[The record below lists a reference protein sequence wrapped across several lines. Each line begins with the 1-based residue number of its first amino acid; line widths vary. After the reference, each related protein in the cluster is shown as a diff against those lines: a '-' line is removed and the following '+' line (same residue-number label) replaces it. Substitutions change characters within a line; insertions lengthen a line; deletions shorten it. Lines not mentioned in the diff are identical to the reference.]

1 MRNIGRNTEHASTAS
16 RRDAILVKKNYTL
29 YRETEIISDNTKTGP
44 NGEDAGEMVIN
55 VGPQHPATHGVLH
68 LVITLQGETIK
79 KMEPH
84 LGYIHRSIEKMCES
98 LSYRQFIYVTSR
110 MDYLSAHINNH
121 ACAMCVEK
129 GLQIEIPPRAQV
141 IRVLMGELT
150 RVASHEL
157 WWGALAM
164 DVGAFTPFFYAFRE
178 RETINDIMEETCG
191 ARLTMNYMVPGGVMY
206 DLHPNFQQR
215 VKDFI
220 KLFKSKI
227 DEYDDLVTG
236 NIIFQN
242 RTKGI
247 GVISKEDA
255 ISFGCTGPVGRGS
268 GVHCDIR
275 KLYPYEVY
283 DKVQFEEIIET
294 AGDSFARYLVRIKEM
309 RQSIHIIE
317 QLIDNIPEG
326 DFQAKTKAVLK
337 LPKGEFYSRVETAR
351 GELGVYIVSEGG
363 TTPYRIKFRSPG
375 FSNLSALEHMVRGSK
390 IGDLMA
396 TMGTLDLVIPDID
409 R

>member
-1 MRNIGRNTEHASTAS
+1 M
-16 RRDAILVKKNYTL
+16 YTQ
-29 YRETEIISDNTKTGP
+29 TEIISDKRSSIHGNV
-44 NGEDAGEMVIN
+44 GEIVIN

-68 LVITLQGETIK
+68 LVITLHGEIIK
-79 KMEPH
+79 KVEPH

-98 LSYRQFIYVTSR
+98 LTYRQFIYVTSR

-121 ACAMCVEK
+121 ACAMTVEK
-129 GLQIEIPPRAQV
+129 GLQIEVPQRAQY
-141 IRVLMGELT
+141 IRVLMDELT
-150 RVASHEL
+150 RIASHEL

-164 DVGAFTPFFYAFRE
+164 DLGAFTPFFYAFRE

-191 ARLTMNYMVPGGVMY
+191 ARLTMNYMVPGGVMV
-206 DLHPNFQQR
+206 DIHPNFQKR

-220 KLFKSKI
+220 QLFNNKT

-242 RTKGI
+242 RT
-247 GVISKEDA
+247 ISVGKLSTEDA
-255 ISFGCTGPVGRGS
+255 ISFGCSGPVARAS
-268 GVHCDIR
+268 GVQCDIR

-283 DKVQFEEIIET
+283 NKVAFDEIIET
-294 AGDSFARYLVRIKEM
+294 GGDSFSRYLVRIKEL
-309 RQSIHIIE
+309 RQSIRIIE

-326 DFQAKTKAVLK
+326 DIQAKTKAVLK
-337 LPKGEFYSRVETAR
+337 LPKGEFYSRAETAR

-375 FSNLSALEHMVRGSK
+375 FSNLSALDHISRGSK

-396 TMGTLDLVIPDID
+396 IMGTLDLVIPDID

>member
-1 MRNIGRNTEHASTAS
+1 MFTETQIVKDSTS
-16 RRDAILVKKNYTL
+16 IL
-29 YRETEIISDNTKTGP
+29 
-44 NGEDAGEMVIN
+44 NGEGELVIN

-68 LVITLQGETIK
+68 LVITLNGETIK
-79 KMEPH
+79 KIEPH

-98 LSYRQFIYVTSR
+98 LTYRQFIYVTSR

-121 ACAMCVEK
+121 ACALSVEK
-129 GLQIEIPPRAQV
+129 AMQIEVPQRAQY
-141 IRVLMGELT
+141 IRVILDELT
-150 RVASHEL
+150 RIASHEL

-178 RETINDIMEETCG
+178 RETITDIMEETCG
-191 ARLTMNYMVPGGVMY
+191 ARLTMNYMVPGGVMA
-206 DLHPNFQQR
+206 DIHPNFQSR

-220 KLFKSKI
+220 KLFRKHI
-227 DEYDDLVTG
+227 DEYDELVTG
-236 NIIFQN
+236 NVIFQN
-242 RTKGI
+242 RLKGV
-247 GVISKEDA
+247 GYLSPEDA
-255 ISFGCTGPVGRGS
+255 ISYGCTGPVARGS
-268 GVHCDIR
+268 GVSSDIR
-275 KLYPYEVY
+275 KLYPYDIY
-283 DKVQFEEIIET
+283 NQVQFDEVLET
-294 AGDSFARYLVRIKEM
+294 GCDSFARYLVRVREMKE
-309 RQSIHIIE
+309 SVKIIE

-337 LPKGEFYSRVETAR
+337 PPKGEFYTRVETAR
-351 GELGVYIVSEGG
+351 GELGIYIVSEGG

-375 FSNLSALEHMVRGSK
+375 FSNLSALEHMAKGSK

>member
-1 MRNIGRNTEHASTAS
+1 M
-16 RRDAILVKKNYTL
+16 
-29 YRETEIISDNTKTGP
+29 YRETQIIKDTANISA
-44 NGEDAGEMVIN
+44 GEADTADAGELVIN

-79 KMEPH
+79 KVEPH

-121 ACAMCVEK
+121 GCALCVEK
-129 GLQIEIPPRAQV
+129 GLQLEIPPRAQV
-141 IRVLMGELT
+141 IRVLMDELT
-150 RVASHEL
+150 RIASHEL
-157 WWGALAM
+157 WWGALGM
-164 DVGAFTPFFYAFRE
+164 DLGAFTPFFYAFRE

-206 DLHPNFQQR
+206 DIHPNFQKR

-220 KLFKSKI
+220 QLFNSKV

-236 NIIFQN
+236 NVIFQN
-242 RTKGI
+242 RTKGV
-247 GVISKEDA
+247 GVLSKEDA

-268 GVHCDIR
+268 GVECDIR

-283 DKVQFEEIIET
+283 DKVSFDEIIET
-294 AGDSFARYLVRIKEM
+294 GGDSYARYLVRMKEL
-309 RQSIHIIE
+309 RQSIRIIE

-375 FSNLSALEHMVRGSK
+375 FSNLSTLDHISRGCK

-396 TMGTLDLVIPDID
+396 IMGTLDLVIPDID

>member
-1 MRNIGRNTEHASTAS
+1 M
-16 RRDAILVKKNYTL
+16 
-29 YRETEIISDNTKTGP
+29 YRETQIVESYNKVSPI
-44 NGEDAGEMVIN
+44 GEDPEGVLVIN

-68 LVITLQGETIK
+68 LVITLQGETIQK
-79 KMEPH
+79 VEPH

-121 ACAMCVEK
+121 GCALCVEK
-129 GLQIEIPPRAQV
+129 GLQLEIPPRAQV
-141 IRVLMGELT
+141 IRVLMDELT
-150 RVASHEL
+150 RIASHEL
-157 WWGALAM
+157 WWGAMAM
-164 DVGAFTPFFYAFRE
+164 DLGAFTPFFYAFRE
-178 RETINDIMEETCG
+178 REAINDIMEETCG
-191 ARLTMNYMVPGGVMY
+191 ARLTMNYMVPGGVMV
-206 DLHPNFQQR
+206 DIHPNFQKR

-220 KLFKSKI
+220 QLFKSKI

-242 RTKGI
+242 RTKEV
-247 GVISKEDA
+247 GVLSAEDA
-255 ISFGCTGPVGRGS
+255 VSYGCTGPVARAS
-268 GVHCDIR
+268 GVKCDSR

-283 DKVQFEEIIET
+283 NKVEFDEVIET
-294 AGDSFARYLVRIKEM
+294 AGDSYARYLVRIKEL
-309 RQSIHIIE
+309 RQSVRIIE
-317 QLIDNIPEG
+317 QLIDNIPGG

-351 GELGVYIVSEGG
+351 GEFGVYIVSEGG
-363 TTPYRIKFRSPG
+363 ATPYRIKFRSPG
-375 FSNLSALEHMVRGSK
+375 FSNLSALGHISRGSK

-396 TMGTLDLVIPDID
+396 IMGTLDLVIPDID